1 MLKRVIT
8 AIVAICVLIPC
19 LILSDTIIFPIA
31 CSIVALIAL
40 YEITGCIGVRKKW
53 LISGMTFLYGALVCV
68 VVIAYFV
75 GVKNSAEF
83 YSIFSMEKLVVMMFG
98 ATFAYIFLTCCF
110 TMLTLGEIKFF
121 QAAELIAWTLY
132 IMIGIMSIALLR
144 RQGDAGVYLY
154 GLIFIGAWMTDT
166 GAYFVGVLFGKH
178 KLIPEVS
185 PKKTIEGAF
194 GGILGCSA
202 GFVLYGFIIQSVC
215 DVKVNYIAMIV
226 IAAVIAVVSQFG
238 DLVASY
244 IKREREIKDFG
255 FIFPGHGGV
264 LDRFDSIIAVAPSIY
279 FITYFTANS
288 FPIFT
293 C

>member
-19 LILSDTIIFPIA
+19 LILSDTVIFPIA
-31 CSIVALIAL
+31 CGIVALIAL

-53 LISGMTFLYGALVCV
+53 LISGMTFLYGALVSAV
-68 VVIAYFV
+68 VTAYFV

-83 YSIFSMEKLVVMMFG
+83 YSIFSMEKVVVMVFG

-110 TMLTLGEIKFF
+110 TMLSLGEIKFL
-121 QAAELIAWTLY
+121 QAAELITWTLY

-178 KLIPEVS
+178 KLIPKVS

-194 GGILGCSA
+194 GGILGCIV
-202 GFVLYGFIIQSVC
+202 GFVLYGFIIQSIC
-215 DVKVNYIAMIV
+215 DVKVNYVAMV
-226 IAAVIAVVSQFG
+226 VLATVIAVVSQFG

-264 LDRFDSIIAVAPSIY
+264 LDRFDSIIAVAPTIY

>member
-1 MLKRVIT
+1 ML
-8 AIVAICVLIPC
+8 
-19 LILSDTIIFPIA
+19 S
-31 CSIVALIAL
+31 
-40 YEITGCIGVRKKW
+40 
-53 LISGMTFLYGALVCV
+53 
-68 VVIAYFV
+68 
-75 GVKNSAEF
+75 
-83 YSIFSMEKLVVMMFG
+83 
-98 ATFAYIFLTCCF
+98 
-110 TMLTLGEIKFF
+110 LGEIKFL
-121 QAAELIAWTLY
+121 QAAELITWTLY

-178 KLIPEVS
+178 KLIPKVS

-194 GGILGCSA
+194 GGILGCIV
-202 GFVLYGFIIQSVC
+202 GFVLYGFIIQSIC
-215 DVKVNYIAMIV
+215 DVQVNYVAMV
-226 IAAVIAVVSQFG
+226 VLATVIAVVSQFG

-264 LDRFDSIIAVAPSIY
+264 LDRFDSIIAVAPTIY

>member
-1 MLKRVIT
+1 
-8 AIVAICVLIPC
+8 
-19 LILSDTIIFPIA
+19 
-31 CSIVALIAL
+31 
-40 YEITGCIGVRKKW
+40 
-53 LISGMTFLYGALVCV
+53 
-68 VVIAYFV
+68 
-75 GVKNSAEF
+75 
-83 YSIFSMEKLVVMMFG
+83 
-98 ATFAYIFLTCCF
+98 
-110 TMLTLGEIKFF
+110 
-121 QAAELIAWTLY
+121 
-132 IMIGIMSIALLR
+132 MSIALLR

-178 KLIPEVS
+178 KLIPKVS

-194 GGILGCSA
+194 GGILGCIV
-202 GFVLYGFIIQSVC
+202 GFVLYGFIIQSIC
-215 DVKVNYIAMIV
+215 DVKVNYVAMIV
-226 IAAVIAVVSQFG
+226 VATVISVVSQFG

-264 LDRFDSIIAVAPSIY
+264 LDRFDSIIAVAPTIY

-288 FPIFT
+288 FPIFI

>member
-19 LILSDTIIFPIA
+19 LILSDTVIFPIA

-53 LISGMTFLYGALVCV
+53 LISGMTFLYGALVSAV
-68 VVIAYFV
+68 VTAYFV

-83 YSIFSMEKLVVMMFG
+83 YSIFSMEKVVVMVFG

-110 TMLTLGEIKFF
+110 TMLSLGEIKFL
-121 QAAELIAWTLY
+121 QAAELITWTLY

-178 KLIPEVS
+178 KLIPKVS

-194 GGILGCSA
+194 GGILGCIV
-202 GFVLYGFIIQSVC
+202 GFVLYGFIIQSIC
-215 DVKVNYIAMIV
+215 DVKVNYVAMV
-226 IAAVIAVVSQFG
+226 VLATVIAVVSQFG

-264 LDRFDSIIAVAPSIY
+264 LDRFDSIIAVAPTIY